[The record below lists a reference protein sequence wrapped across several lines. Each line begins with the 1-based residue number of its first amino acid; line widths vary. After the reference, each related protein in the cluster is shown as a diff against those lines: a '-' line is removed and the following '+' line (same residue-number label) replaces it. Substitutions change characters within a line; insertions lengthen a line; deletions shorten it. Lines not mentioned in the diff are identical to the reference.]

1 MDLTIE
7 ELAARQIA
15 DYRRLTPGTFFGEQR
30 EPLTLEEAYCVQREV
45 SLLRAHSGERV
56 AGYKVGCTSAEIERR
71 FGLRGPIYAVLF
83 ESELRQSG
91 EQLDASAFANLAI
104 EGEMAA
110 RIGEDGAIA
119 AVFPVIELHNLVFR
133 SNPKTLA
140 ELVVNNGLNAG
151 VVLPDETMDLKAP
164 EQRGAS
170 ASLRVLVNG
179 KSIEEGALWSL
190 PGGARASLNWLE
202 ENLKR
207 RGGSLLPGQL
217 LLTGTPLGIH
227 RVHPG
232 DHVEVLAGGCCVHCF
247 IQ

>member
-30 EPLTLEEAYCVQREV
+30 EPLTLEEAYRVQGEV
-45 SLLRAHSGERV
+45 SRLRAHSGERV
-56 AGYKVGCTSAEIERR
+56 AGYKVGCTSVEIERL

-83 ESELRQSG
+83 ESELRKSG
-91 EQLDASAFANLAI
+91 ERLDASAFANLAI

-140 ELVVNNGLNAG
+140 ELVANNGLNAG
-151 VVLPDETMDLKAP
+151 VVLPDETADLEAP
-164 EQRGAS
+164 EQGAS
-170 ASLRVLVNG
+170 GSLRVLVNG

-202 ENLKR
+202 ENLKHC
-207 RGGSLLPGQL
+207 GVSLLPGQL

-232 DHVEVLAGGCCVHCF
+232 DHVEVLAAGCCVHCF